1 MSTTLSEEDIE
12 KLFSGAPQFFA
23 RNESH
28 FHGAP
33 HPSIAFLFDEELE
46 IRDLT
51 DHVQI
56 EDKAWGAMTAWPH
69 LTRDAEHDAVAKRQI
84 QENHKAH
91 FHVKC
96 RERPNMMSM
105 QGLEKGTMGYQAALE
120 LPAGDS
126 LEEEQ
131 FGFESLGTKAKVIV
145 EARAHM
151 LSHSGMLRRI
161 PEPEVLDRLR
171 RNSDIYRHNDL
182 KSRTSVETY
191 KDLFHNFMR
200 PTNAVTDQADHCG
213 LNNQIRALLKC
224 LGVANVWID
233 FSRVEWRIRLG
244 QVLWGENDGDELD
257 DDTAIHDT
265 DDAKERAEEKY
276 WLLMQI
282 LLATELLIR
291 LDAVT
296 EGIEYGVTGIR
307 PIDVVHFERAAS
319 QTVKWSLLLARS
331 WLDNIEIVK
340 EDDPLPVRPPAPRR
354 GSSWLG
360 ALASRV
366 TNRYHKKNASL
377 PYHYTIKGRNGERQL
392 EGLTHFARNLMWPG
406 IDRYETKIS
415 ENAQNAIEETPGR
428 RTSSLSIISRHS
440 SNFGAWDITCNHG
453 KHKGRAQAQR
463 RRLAAALHES
473 GWLTK
478 SYVFGLI
485 IPGDSLCHYLMATLL
500 ENDTEAMAKLGP
512 FANLSGGFVYSGKSF
527 WSTSCIVG
535 RVLAAGKGAAEC
547 MGWVSTDVLPE
558 DVEDGWLTIEVEDV
572 ADDIAQLGKK
582 ARLWGKKKVE
592 RESSILGNGKENSV
606 QAADFIIPHENKYT
620 TPPPTVYVELLSLV
634 LTSSPEP
641 VAATPLSE
649 MVPTPTV
656 EHCTKCPELISYP
669 AGCKFFVSIGGSKEE
684 EYQYPLTYDV
694 NFVTAHPCAPS
705 QRFYEFTVIHISE
718 LIKKPRTTLSEFLR
732 DPTFGKAGS
741 NRVLV
746 IDCITGFAEQPK
758 SPAVA
763 EIMKPSSS
771 PILDR
776 KGSFSAAARMH
787 LESQKRQFGSDME
800 IMQAIMV
807 SSKDMRRPD
816 LIVPYQE
823 PAASSDKADFS
834 STISSTLPMAAMF
847 TRNRYI
853 GWAAVVFTI
862 QNWLG
867 ESEETTKN
875 SSTPGVFSVLMSVM
889 ALGVTYMPLF
899 LPPSRNAAGGSSTE
913 APAPIPAS

>member
-28 FHGAP
+28 FYGAP

-56 EDKAWGAMTAWPH
+56 EDKAWGGMTAWPH
-69 LTRDAEHDAVAKRQI
+69 LTRDTEHDAAAKRQMR
-84 QENHKAH
+84 EKSKAH

-151 LSHSGMLRRI
+151 LSHTGMLRRI
-161 PEPEVLDRLR
+161 PEPELLDRLK
-171 RNSDIYRHNDL
+171 RNSEIYRHNDL

-200 PTNAVTDQADHCG
+200 PTSTVTDQVDHYG

-331 WLDNIEIVK
+331 WLDNIDIVK
-340 EDDPLPVRPPAPRR
+340 EDDPLLQRPPAPRR

-360 ALASRV
+360 ALASKV
-366 TNRYHKKNASL
+366 TNRYHKKSPTL
-377 PYHYTIKGRNGERQL
+377 PYHYTIKGRNGERQV
-392 EGLTHFARNLMWPG
+392 EGLTHFAKNLMWPG

-415 ENAQNAIEETPGR
+415 ENAQNAVEETPGR
-428 RTSSLSIISRHS
+428 RISSLSIISRNS

-527 WSTSCIVG
+527 WSTGCIVG

-558 DVEDGWLTIEVEDV
+558 GVEDGWLTIEVDDVAEDV
-572 ADDIAQLGKK
+572 SQLGKK

-592 RESSILGNGKENSV
+592 RESSILGDGKENFV
-606 QAADFIIPHENKYT
+606 QASDFIIPHENKYPV
-620 TPPPTVYVELLSLV
+620 PPPPVYVELLSLD

-641 VAATPLSE
+641 VPATPLSE

-669 AGCKFFVSIGGSKEE
+669 AGLKFFVSIGGAKGE

-705 QRFYEFTVIHISE
+705 QRVRVVKSPVSSPTASQIDGFGNGFGNNPRASFRTGHPLHKFYEFTVIHISE
-718 LIKKPRTTLSEFLR
+718 LIKKPRTTLSEFLL
-732 DPTFGKAGS
+732 DSTFGKVGS

-746 IDCITGFAEQPK
+746 IDCITGFAEQPQ
-758 SPAVA
+758 SPAF
-763 EIMKPSSS
+763 EQIMTPSSS

-800 IMQAIMV
+800 MMVRAIC
-807 SSKDMRRPD
+807 SQRGWNAIISRRKRSC
-816 LIVPYQE
+816 LACAIREAGALAWKVIIRVP
-823 PAASSDKADFS
+823 
-834 STISSTLPMAAMF
+834 
-847 TRNRYI
+847 
-853 GWAAVVFTI
+853 
-862 QNWLG
+862 
-867 ESEETTKN
+867 
-875 SSTPGVFSVLMSVM
+875 
-889 ALGVTYMPLF
+889 
-899 LPPSRNAAGGSSTE
+899 
-913 APAPIPAS
+913 